1 MAITSSTTAV
11 AFFANAASPIQ
22 QISTFGIFAGVIVPV
37 NYLLVIMVFP
47 PAVVWYEENIIAKAK
62 DEQGN
67 ILLDADG
74 NEQWKR
80 PRCICWAKCKKKEEV
95 GPDG

>member
-1 MAITSSTTAV
+1 
-11 AFFANAASPIQ
+11 
-22 QISTFGIFAGVIVPV
+22 VPV

-47 PAVVWYEENIIAKAK
+47 PAVGWYEENIIAKAK

-67 ILLDADG
+67 VLLDADG
-74 NEQWKR
+74 NEKWKR
-80 PRCICWAKCKKKEEV
+80 PGCICFGKCKKKDEV